1 MPGPVTT
8 PDDLANADGVLKELL
23 FHEMLARGIYLAGR
37 GFVAMSLAI
46 GDPERPCRDC
56 HRAAGVRHGNDGKFT
71 IA

>member
-1 MPGPVTT
+1 MPAPVTT

-46 GDPERPCRDC
+46 GDSECDVMD
-56 HRAAGVRHGNDGKFT
+56 ALANTVRSIQT
-71 IA
+71 